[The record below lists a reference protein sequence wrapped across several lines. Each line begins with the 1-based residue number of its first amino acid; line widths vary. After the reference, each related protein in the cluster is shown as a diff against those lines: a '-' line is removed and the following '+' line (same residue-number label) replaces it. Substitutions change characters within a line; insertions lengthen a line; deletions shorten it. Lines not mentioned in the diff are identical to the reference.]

1 MAKDTRRAQLCSSII
16 LWGGLAKATR
26 DYSTHRCF
34 MELAYYSAPF
44 TARNQTAAMEL
55 CSRSLSDL
63 AVRRSP
69 KVNVVQASKI
79 DSLR

>member
-1 MAKDTRRAQLCSSII
+1 
-16 LWGGLAKATR
+16 
-26 DYSTHRCF
+26 
-34 MELAYYSAPF
+34 MEFAYYSAPF

-69 KVNVVQASKI
+69 RSMSDRLLRSIACVNADIVKRQIGRPHMGPVTTLPKPDGDRNSFW
-79 DSLR
+79 

>member
-1 MAKDTRRAQLCSSII
+1 VI
-16 LWGGLAKATR
+16 L
-26 DYSTHRCF
+26 
-34 MELAYYSAPF
+34 YSAPF

-69 KVNVVQASKI
+69 KVNVGQASKI